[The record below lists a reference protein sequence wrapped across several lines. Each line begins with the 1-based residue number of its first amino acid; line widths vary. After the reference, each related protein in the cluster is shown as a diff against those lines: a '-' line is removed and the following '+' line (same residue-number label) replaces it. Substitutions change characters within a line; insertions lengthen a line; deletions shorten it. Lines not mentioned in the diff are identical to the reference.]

1 MIPVNTAQTT
11 FVGGELSPS
20 LLGRSDLA
28 RFSTSAS
35 TLENFMPSM
44 EGQLS
49 RRVGTKVIT
58 HNGTITH
65 SDGRLLAFS
74 SGSFSA
80 PILFRNLQ
88 AMIFGSTVPE
98 QVSVTTP
105 YTLAQV
111 DGIQV
116 CQVNDV
122 LFLTHPS
129 HPPARLARYGVGSWA
144 YEVLPLE
151 SGPYLDYAD
160 ADAGTSLKIS
170 AVVDRITLTSTA
182 TDFAGRAVNDYVEYN
197 STSSRTLGKIVTF
210 TSSSVVVIEP
220 LQERCFTPS
229 SEVYGLGIYTGYGAG
244 GTAPYNLAN
253 AANYTVL
260 PTGTA
265 TLTNRKVG
273 FTAQNVITN
282 NIVDNFLR
290 FADISGA
297 YRWMAV
303 TTRED
308 IPQQSSF
315 GIVAIGDILAVN
327 GQIVP
332 VPYTGTVTQ
341 SARSITATMTAS
353 SDTFTSSDVGRWFR
367 LEYGAYIVDA
377 QVSTVTN
384 ARSAAVYLT
393 RGVPL
398 SGQSNSLRMD
408 STTTVWRRGAFF
420 PGNYPKCV
428 SFFEQRL
435 CFANTLREPQTVWLS
450 TIADYYNFA
459 PSDADAKVQDDSSIN
474 LTMATDVFQDIRWLT
489 NRSVL
494 VAGTSNAE
502 WVITAGQNRD
512 ALTSKTVTAR
522 RESSYGTADVQG
534 IQSGR
539 STLFIQNGGLRLREL
554 TYDYSVDANVPVDIT
569 VFAQH
574 ILTDQGG
581 ATEIHY
587 ARQPDPMILLV
598 TASGQVAVMVYEPDQ
613 KVYAWARYIHGGT
626 GSPKVMSL
634 CVTQGQGEDT
644 IWALVLRGS
653 LYTVEQF
660 FPAYRPSSN
669 ADVSTLYYFLD
680 SAASFATG
688 SASVTLT
695 GHERFRD
702 TSVAVLIDDQ
712 LYSEITTV
720 GLLLT
725 LPKVPATRL
734 WVGFV
739 STAKVV
745 SYPVSFESKTG
756 ATQGRT
762 RLITGIILRARNTL
776 DFHYG
781 VNGVTLEEHKVR
793 TTDDPVTRTPY
804 LRSGDIKLSFPRK
817 FDTLVQWTIESR
829 RPYPITIQS
838 VSLDI
843 TQTN

>member
-1 MIPVNTAQTT
+1 
-11 FVGGELSPS
+11 
-20 LLGRSDLA
+20 
-28 RFSTSAS
+28 
-35 TLENFMPSM
+35 M
-44 EGQLS
+44 EGQLT
-49 RRVGTKVIT
+49 RRLGTQVVT
-58 HNGTITH
+58 HNSAVTH
-65 SDGRLLAFS
+65 TDGRLLAFS

-80 PILFRNLQ
+80 PILFKNLQ
-88 AMIFGSTVPE
+88 AVIFGSTVPE
-98 QVSVTTP
+98 QVTVTTP

-111 DGIQV
+111 DGLQV

-129 HPPARLARYGVGSWA
+129 HPPARLARYAVGTWA

-151 SGPYLDYAD
+151 GGPYLDYVATD
-160 ADAGTSLKIS
+160 TGTALRLES
-170 AVVDRITLTSTA
+170 VVDRITLTSTA
-182 TDFAGRAVNDYVEYN
+182 NDFTGRVANDYVEYN
-197 STSSRTLGKIVTF
+197 STSARTLGKIVTA
-210 TSSSVVVIEP
+210 TSATSVIIEP

-229 SEVYGLGIYTGYGAG
+229 VEVYALGIYTGYGTG
-244 GTAPYNLAN
+244 GTAPYNLAT
-253 AANYTVL
+253 AANYTPL
-260 PTGTA
+260 PTGTS
-265 TLTNRKVG
+265 TLTSQKVG
-273 FTAQNVITN
+273 FSAQQVITN

-290 FADISGA
+290 FSDISGA

-315 GIVAIGDILAVN
+315 GIIAIGDLLAVN

-332 VPYTGTVTQ
+332 VPYSGTVTQ
-341 SARSITATMTAS
+341 SERSITATMTAS
-353 SDTFTSSDVGRWFR
+353 SDTFTASDVGRWFR
-367 LEYGAYIVDA
+367 LEYGSYIVDA
-377 QVSTVTN
+377 KVTGVTN
-384 ARSAAVYLT
+384 ARLASVSLT
-393 RGVPL
+393 RGVPMA
-398 SGQSNSLRMD
+398 GQSDKLRMD
-408 STTTVWRRGAFF
+408 STTTVWRRGAFY
-420 PGNYPKCV
+420 PANYPKCV

-435 CFANTLREPQTVWLS
+435 CFANTVLEPQTVWLS
-450 TIADYYNFA
+450 KIADYYNFA
-459 PSDADAKVQDDSSIN
+459 PTNYEAKVEDDSSIN

-512 ALTSKTVTAR
+512 ALTPKSVTAR
-522 RESSYGTADVQG
+522 RESSYGSSDIQA

-539 STLFIQNGGLRLREL
+539 ATLFIQNGGLRLREL

-569 VFAQH
+569 VFANH
-574 ILTDQGG
+574 LLIDQLG

-587 ARQPDPMILLV
+587 VRQPEPMIVLV
-598 TASGQVAVMVYEPDQ
+598 TNSGQLAVMVYEPDQ
-613 KVYAWARYIHGGT
+613 KVYAWCRYVLGGT
-626 GSPKVMSL
+626 GSPKVVSA

-644 IWALVLRGS
+644 LWLLVLRGG
-653 LYTVEQF
+653 LYTVEKS

-669 ADVSTLYYFLD
+669 ADVSTIHYFMD
-680 SAASFATG
+680 AATSFSTG

-702 TSVAVLIDDQ
+702 TAVAVLIDDQ

-725 LPKVPATRL
+725 LPVAPATRL
-734 WVGFV
+734 WVGFA

-745 SYPVSFESKTG
+745 SFPVAFESKTG

-762 RLITGIILRARNTL
+762 RTLSGVVLRVRNTL

-781 VNGVTLEEHKVR
+781 VEGVALEEYKPR

-817 FDTLVQWTIESR
+817 FDTLVKWTIESR

-838 VSLDI
+838 VALDI